1 MMVQYSFHPD
11 GPLLCYTKEFAYSPE
26 HHSCIW
32 QHGKPNP
39 FACRSLWQEHDAAGS
54 SPFSLRLSVCDHFK
68 TAVFSMHLGRD
79 ITVADAAPTH
89 AVCRG
94 PTRQSTH
101 DKENSRRV
109 DESILL
115 RRIGPL
121 AKALDFAIHKRRMS
135 GTVVLLNR
143 WIVHTFPQLYP
154 VKMVFL
160 RCRQCNITIIHH
172 ISSIREY
179 GSCFWCDD

>member
-11 GPLLCYTKEFAYSPE
+11 GAILGYTKAFAYSPE

-39 FACRSLWQEHDAAGS
+39 FARRSLWQEHDAAGS
-54 SPFSLRLSVCDHFK
+54 SPFSLRLSVCDHSK

-94 PTRQSTH
+94 PIRQSTH

-109 DESILL
+109 DESILP
-115 RRIGPL
+115 RRIG
-121 AKALDFAIHKRRMS
+121 ADIQ
-135 GTVVLLNR
+135 
-143 WIVHTFPQLYP
+143 IVSCGPSVSQSAGFCDPQTSN
-154 VKMVFL
+154 V
-160 RCRQCNITIIHH
+160 R
-172 ISSIREY
+172 Y
-179 GSCFWCDD
+179 GGFIK